1 MKKIIKIVFIILVI
15 FFCSIIT
22 IVMLT
27 ADKNLDVAPPKELT
41 KQYELYAK
49 DVNWKNII
57 INKKNDFVKEKE
69 KEKVKNYEEG
79 VGLCI
84 CEHVKYYYVS
94 NEIILVR
101 NNKGYLFIDEKN
113 NIISKPIK
121 DKQEFFKIIS
131 KKYSLKN
138 IHWIYARKYFEE
150 MDQTN

>member
-27 ADKNLDVAPPKELT
+27 ADKNLDGAPL
-41 KQYELYAK
+41 
-49 DVNWKNII
+49 
-57 INKKNDFVKEKE
+57 
-69 KEKVKNYEEG
+69 KNYEEG